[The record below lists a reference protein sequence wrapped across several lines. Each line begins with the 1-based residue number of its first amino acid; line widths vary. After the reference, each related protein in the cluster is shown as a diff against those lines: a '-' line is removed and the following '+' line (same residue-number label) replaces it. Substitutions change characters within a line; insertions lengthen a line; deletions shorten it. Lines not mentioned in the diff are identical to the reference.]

1 MERAVSKVKMD
12 EFSEDC
18 AEVCRYSQISAL
30 MKLRLVQAGPSSIN
44 LPAFYGSAHDQHHVG
59 VAMIRAPIFILACC
73 APELRH
79 GDYDC
84 VSRLVAEINPECGKG
99 LGKLLQQVRELS
111 LACALVLVM
120 IPSSDIDK
128 SDLHSEVGFY

>member
-44 LPAFYGSAHDQHHVG
+44 LPAFYGSAHDQHHIA
-59 VAMIRAPIFILACC
+59 VAVIGAAAGILLDSAPK
-73 APELRH
+73 LRH
-79 GDYDC
+79 DHNG
-84 VSRLVAEINPECGKG
+84 N
-99 LGKLLQQVRELS
+99 
-111 LACALVLVM
+111 VLHAVVQ
-120 IPSSDIDK
+120 IGVESS
-128 SDLHSEVGFY
+128 